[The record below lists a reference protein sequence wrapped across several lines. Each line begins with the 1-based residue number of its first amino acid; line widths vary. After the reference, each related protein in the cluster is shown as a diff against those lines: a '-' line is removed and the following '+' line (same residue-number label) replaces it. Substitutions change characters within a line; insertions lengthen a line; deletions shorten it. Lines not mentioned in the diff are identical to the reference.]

1 MALCPCNSVF
11 TDKLLLNWFFPKV
24 WPSNQ
29 SAKPRNQRIIFL
41 MFWCSFHVTCKYAQS
56 VLPFSWEKVHQN
68 DVKNII
74 CDSGIKSMKPYLDP
88 CWSLLITNLLAG
100 SVQGS
105 LSWNPRPGLS
115 LSFQVNTTSRQGIK
129 QLGSFGI
136 CFAMKVPGGHVYSS
150 QGKSW
155 PPPLNDSPAWTC
167 LKIANWFA
175 RGQLVFLTS
184 LSLS

>member
-1 MALCPCNSVF
+1 MHPA
-11 TDKLLLNWFFPKV
+11 
-24 WPSNQ
+24 
-29 SAKPRNQRIIFL
+29 
-41 MFWCSFHVTCKYAQS
+41 

-68 DVKNII
+68 DVQNII

-155 PPPLNDSPAWTC
+155 PPPLNDSLAWTC